1 MPRVDG
7 VICEPMNRSINPAE
21 AGRHE
26 IAARSLFAIAMTAI
40 ALLAACRSTPSEPPA
55 RTASADTWATV
66 NGADIT
72 REQVDKEFR
81 RLRNSAETLSDEE
94 LTLARMNVLE
104 DLIVERILLAK
115 AEALKI
121 VVPETELDTAYA
133 EARKNLTEDA
143 FQQELGRRNLTAA
156 DMREGL
162 RREMLARKV
171 LEQEVTAKISI
182 SDQDVGAFFNAN
194 RAQFNLPEEAYHLA
208 QIVITPQRE
217 PQIANRTGDDAA
229 TPEAAAAKVSML
241 MERLK
246 GGAPFA
252 ELARDYS
259 EDPQTA
265 PRGGDLGLV
274 PLSAILKAPPLL
286 REAAM
291 KTTVGSARVV
301 SEGGAHTIVF
311 VVAKEPAGQ
320 RDLSSPGVR
329 DRITAALK
337 GGREQLLR
345 AAYLASARSDADVT
359 NHLAR
364 RVVEAQ
370 GKPVK

>member
-1 MPRVDG
+1 
-7 VICEPMNRSINPAE
+7 MNRPIVAVTARRLPA
-21 AGRHE
+21 
-26 IAARSLFAIAMTAI
+26 AALATV
-40 ALLAACRSTPSEPPA
+40 ALLAACRSTPSTPV
-55 RTASADTWATV
+55 RTVTADTWATV
-66 NGADIT
+66 NGVDIT
-72 REQVDKEFR
+72 REEVEKELR
-81 RLRNSAETLSDEE
+81 RLRETPATLSDEE
-94 LTLARMNVLE
+94 STLAKLSIVE
-104 DLIVERILLAK
+104 DLIVERVLLAK
-115 AEALKI
+115 AAALNVTI
-121 VVPETELDTAYA
+121 PDTELDKAYE
-133 EARKNLTEDA
+133 EARKNITGEQ
-143 FQQELGRRNLTAA
+143 FQRELDERKLTAT
-156 DMREGL
+156 DMRDGL

-171 LEQEVTAKISI
+171 LEQEVGAKITI
-182 SDQDVGAFFNAN
+182 SDQEVTDFFNAN
-194 RAQFNLPEEAYHLA
+194 RAQFNLPEESYHLA
-208 QIVITPQRE
+208 QIVITPARDQ
-217 PQIANRTGDDAA
+217 QIANRTGDDAA
-229 TPEAAAAKVSML
+229 TPQAAAAKVSML

-274 PLSAILKAPPLL
+274 PLSAIQKAPPLL

-329 DRITAALK
+329 ERITAALK

-345 AAYLASARSDADVT
+345 AAYLAAARTDADVT

-364 RVVEAQ
+364 RVIEAQ

>member
-1 MPRVDG
+1 
-7 VICEPMNRSINPAE
+7 MNRSTNPAE

-26 IAARSLFAIAMTAI
+26 IAAVAARCLFATAMTAI
-40 ALLAACRSTPSEPPA
+40 TLLAACRSTPSETPA
-55 RTASADTWATV
+55 RTASADAWATV
-66 NGADIT
+66 DGVDIT

-104 DLIVERILLAK
+104 DMIVERILLAK

-121 VVPETELDTAYA
+121 VVPETELDNAYA

-143 FQQELGRRNLTAA
+143 FQQELTRRNMTAA

-208 QIVITPQRE
+208 QIVVTPQRE

-229 TPEAAAAKVSML
+229 TPQAAAAKVSML

-252 ELARDYS
+252 DLARDYS

-274 PLSAILKAPPLL
+274 PLSAIEKAPPLL
-286 REAAM
+286 REAAT
-291 KTTVGSARVV
+291 KTTIGSARVV

-311 VVAKEPAGQ
+311 VVAREPAGQ

-329 DRITAALK
+329 DRITTALK
-337 GGREQLLR
+337 AGREQLMR
-345 AAYLASARSDADVT
+345 SAYLAAARSDAEVT
-359 NHLAR
+359 NYFAR
-364 RVVEAQ
+364 RVVESQ
-370 GKPVK
+370 GKPPQ

>member
-1 MPRVDG
+1 MDRP
-7 VICEPMNRSINPAE
+7 
-21 AGRHE
+21 
-26 IAARSLFAIAMTAI
+26 IAAFTARCLLAIAII
-40 ALLAACRSTPSEPPA
+40 ALLAACRSTTSEPPA
-55 RTASADTWATV
+55 RAASPDTWATV
-66 NGADIT
+66 NGVDIT
-72 REQVDKEFR
+72 REQVEKEFR
-81 RLRNSAETLSDEE
+81 RLRSSGETLSDED
-94 LTLARMNVLE
+94 LTLARLNLIE
-104 DLIVERILLAK
+104 DMIVERILLAK

-121 VVPETELDTAYA
+121 VVPDTELDNAYA

-143 FQQELGRRNLTAA
+143 FQQELARRNLSAA

-182 SDQDVGAFFNAN
+182 SDQDVSAFFNAN

-229 TPEAAAAKVSML
+229 TPQAAAAKVSML

-274 PLSAILKAPPLL
+274 PLSAIQKAPPLL
-286 REAAM
+286 REAAT
-291 KTTVGSARVV
+291 KTTIGSARVV

-311 VVAKEPAGQ
+311 VVAREPAGQ

-329 DRITAALK
+329 ERITNALK
-337 GGREQLLR
+337 AGREQLMR
-345 AAYLASARSDADVT
+345 SAYLAAARSDADVT
-359 NHLAR
+359 NYLAR
-364 RVVEAQ
+364 RVVESQ
-370 GKPVK
+370 GKPPQ

>member
-1 MPRVDG
+1 
-7 VICEPMNRSINPAE
+7 MNRPIVALTARRLS
-21 AGRHE
+21 
-26 IAARSLFAIAMTAI
+26 AAALATV
-40 ALLAACRSTPSEPPA
+40 ALLAACRSTPSTPA
-55 RTASADTWATV
+55 RTVTADTWATV
-66 NGADIT
+66 NGVDIT
-72 REQVDKEFR
+72 REEVEKELR
-81 RLRNSAETLSDEE
+81 RLRETPEALSDEE
-94 LTLARMNVLE
+94 STLAKLSIVE
-104 DLIVERILLAK
+104 DLIVERVLLAK
-115 AEALKI
+115 AAALNVTI
-121 VVPETELDTAYA
+121 PDTELDKAYE
-133 EARKNLTEDA
+133 EARKNITGEQ
-143 FQQELGRRNLTAA
+143 FQRELDQRKLSAT
-156 DMREGL
+156 DMRDGL

-171 LEQEVTAKISI
+171 LEQEVGAKITI
-182 SDQDVGAFFNAN
+182 SDQEVTDFFNAN
-194 RAQFNLPEEAYHLA
+194 RAQFNLSEESYHLA
-208 QIVITPQRE
+208 QIVITPARDQ
-217 PQIANRTGDDAA
+217 QIANRTGDDAA
-229 TPEAAAAKVSML
+229 TPQAAAAKVSML

-274 PLSAILKAPPLL
+274 PLSAIQKAPPLL

-345 AAYLASARSDADVT
+345 AAYLAAARTDADVT

-364 RVVEAQ
+364 RVIEAQ
-370 GKPVK
+370 GKPPR

>member
-1 MPRVDG
+1 
-7 VICEPMNRSINPAE
+7 MNRPIVAVTARRLS
-21 AGRHE
+21 
-26 IAARSLFAIAMTAI
+26 AAVLATVTLM
-40 ALLAACRSTPSEPPA
+40 AACRSTPSTPA
-55 RTASADTWATV
+55 RTVTADTWATV
-66 NGADIT
+66 NGVDIT
-72 REQVDKEFR
+72 REEVEKELR
-81 RLRNSAETLSDEE
+81 RLRETPEALSDEE
-94 LTLARMNVLE
+94 STLAKLSIVE
-104 DLIVERILLAK
+104 DLIVERVLLAK
-115 AEALKI
+115 AAALNVTI
-121 VVPETELDTAYA
+121 PDTEVDKAYE
-133 EARKNLTEDA
+133 EARKNITGEQ
-143 FQQELGRRNLTAA
+143 FQRELDQRKLTAT
-156 DMREGL
+156 DMRDGL

-171 LEQEVTAKISI
+171 LEQEVGAKITI
-182 SDQDVGAFFNAN
+182 SDQEVTDFFNAN
-194 RAQFNLPEEAYHLA
+194 RAQFNLPEESYHLA
-208 QIVITPQRE
+208 QIVITPARDQ
-217 PQIANRTGDDAA
+217 QIANRTGDDAA
-229 TPEAAAAKVSML
+229 TPQAAAAKVSML

-274 PLSAILKAPPLL
+274 PLSAIQKAPPLL

-345 AAYLASARSDADVT
+345 AAYLAAARTDADVT

-364 RVVEAQ
+364 RVIEAQ
-370 GKPVK
+370 GKPPR

>member
-1 MPRVDG
+1 
-7 VICEPMNRSINPAE
+7 MNRPIVAVTARRLS
-21 AGRHE
+21 
-26 IAARSLFAIAMTAI
+26 AAALATL
-40 ALLAACRSTPSEPPA
+40 ALLTACRSTPSTPA
-55 RTASADTWATV
+55 RTVTADTWATV
-66 NGADIT
+66 NGVDIT
-72 REQVDKEFR
+72 RDEVEKELR
-81 RLRNSAETLSDEE
+81 RLRNTPEALSDEE
-94 LTLARMNVLE
+94 STLAKLSIVE
-104 DLIVERILLAK
+104 DLIVERVLLAK
-115 AEALKI
+115 ATALNVTI
-121 VVPETELDTAYA
+121 PDTELDKAY
-133 EARKNLTEDA
+133 EDARKNITGEQ
-143 FQQELGRRNLTAA
+143 FQRELDQRKLTAT
-156 DMREGL
+156 DMRDGL

-171 LEQEVTAKISI
+171 LEQEVGAKISI
-182 SDQDVGAFFNAN
+182 SDQEVIDFFNAN
-194 RAQFNLPEEAYHLA
+194 RAQFNLPEESYHLA
-208 QIVITPQRE
+208 QIVITPARD
-217 PQIANRTGDDAA
+217 PQLANRTGDDAA
-229 TPEAAAAKVSML
+229 TPQAAAAKVSTL

-265 PRGGDLGLV
+265 PRGGDLGLI
-274 PLSAILKAPPLL
+274 PLSAIQKAPPLL

-345 AAYLASARSDADVT
+345 AAYLAAARTDADVT

-364 RVVEAQ
+364 RVIEAQ

>member
-1 MPRVDG
+1 MTRP
-7 VICEPMNRSINPAE
+7 PA
-21 AGRHE
+21 AFT
-26 IAARSLFAIAMTAI
+26 ARCLFVVAMTA
-40 ALLAACRSTPSEPPA
+40 ATLVTACRSSSAPPA
-55 RTASADTWATV
+55 RTVSADAWATV
-66 NGADIT
+66 NGVDIT
-72 REQVDKEFR
+72 REEVEKEFR
-81 RLRNSAETLSDEE
+81 RLRNTTETLSDEE
-94 LTLARMNVLE
+94 LTLARLSVIE
-104 DLIVERILLAK
+104 DLILERILLAK
-115 AEALKI
+115 AEGLKI
-121 VVPETELDTAYA
+121 AVSDTELDNAYA

-143 FQQELGRRNLTAA
+143 FQQEMTRRNLTAT
-156 DMREGL
+156 DMRDGL
-162 RREMLARKV
+162 RRELLARKV

-194 RAQFNLPEEAYHLA
+194 RAQFNIPEESYHLA

-229 TPEAAAAKVSML
+229 TPQAAAAKVSML

-274 PLSAILKAPPLL
+274 PVSAIQRAPPLL
-286 REAAM
+286 REAAT

-311 VVAKEPAGQ
+311 VVAREPAGQ
-320 RDLSSPGVR
+320 RDLSTPGVR
-329 DRITAALK
+329 DRITTALK
-337 GGREQLLR
+337 AGREQLLR
-345 AAYLASARSDADVT
+345 SAYLAAARSDADVT

-364 RVVEAQ
+364 RVVESQ
-370 GKPVK
+370 GKVPQ

>member
-1 MPRVDG
+1 MDRP
-7 VICEPMNRSINPAE
+7 
-21 AGRHE
+21 
-26 IAARSLFAIAMTAI
+26 IAAFTARCLLAIAMTAI
-40 ALLAACRSTPSEPPA
+40 ALLAACRSTPSETPA

-66 NGADIT
+66 NGVDIT

-81 RLRNSAETLSDEE
+81 RLRNSGETLSDEE

-104 DLIVERILLAK
+104 DMIVERILLAK

-121 VVPETELDTAYA
+121 VVPETELDNAYA

-143 FQQELGRRNLTAA
+143 FQQELTRRNMTAA

-171 LEQEVTAKISI
+171 LEQEVTAKIAI
-182 SDQDVGAFFNAN
+182 SDQDVSAFFNAN
-194 RAQFNLPEEAYHLA
+194 RAQFNLPEESYHLA

-229 TPEAAAAKVSML
+229 TPQAAAAKVSML

-252 ELARDYS
+252 DLARDYS

-274 PLSAILKAPPLL
+274 PLSAIEKAPPLL
-286 REAAM
+286 REAAT
-291 KTTVGSARVV
+291 KTTIGSARIV

-311 VVAKEPAGQ
+311 VVAREPAGQ

-329 DRITAALK
+329 DRITNALK
-337 GGREQLLR
+337 ASREQLMR
-345 AAYLASARSDADVT
+345 SAYLAAARSDADVT
-359 NHLAR
+359 NYLAR
-364 RVVEAQ
+364 RVVESQ
-370 GKPVK
+370 GKPPQ

>member
-1 MPRVDG
+1 
-7 VICEPMNRSINPAE
+7 VI
-21 AGRHE
+21 
-26 IAARSLFAIAMTAI
+26 
-40 ALLAACRSTPSEPPA
+40 
-55 RTASADTWATV
+55 
-66 NGADIT
+66 
-72 REQVDKEFR
+72 
-81 RLRNSAETLSDEE
+81 
-94 LTLARMNVLE
+94 E
-104 DLIVERILLAK
+104 DMIVERILLAK

-121 VVPETELDTAYA
+121 VVPETELENAYA

-143 FQQELGRRNLTAA
+143 FQQELARRNLSTA

-171 LEQEVTAKISI
+171 LEQEVSAKISI
-182 SDQDVGAFFNAN
+182 SDQDIGAFFNAN

-217 PQIANRTGDDAA
+217 AQIANRTGDDAA
-229 TPEAAAAKVSML
+229 TPQAAAAKVSML

-274 PLSAILKAPPLL
+274 PLSAIQKAPPLL
-286 REAAM
+286 REAAT
-291 KTTVGSARVV
+291 KTTIGSARVV

-311 VVAKEPAGQ
+311 VVAREPAGQ

-329 DRITAALK
+329 DRITNALK
-337 GGREQLLR
+337 AGREQLMR
-345 AAYLASARSDADVT
+345 SAYLAVARNDAEAT
-359 NHLAR
+359 NYLAR
-364 RVVEAQ
+364 RVVESQ
-370 GKPVK
+370 GKPPQ

>member
-1 MPRVDG
+1 
-7 VICEPMNRSINPAE
+7 MNRPITAFT
-21 AGRHE
+21 ARCLC
-26 IAARSLFAIAMTAI
+26 AAAMTVVPV
-40 ALLAACRSTPSEPPA
+40 LAACRSTPSAPPA
-55 RTASADTWATV
+55 RVTSADTWATV
-66 NGADIT
+66 NGFDIT
-72 REQVDKEFR
+72 REQVEKEFR
-81 RLRNSAETLSDEE
+81 RLRNTSETLSDEE
-94 LTLARMNVLE
+94 LALARLSLLE
-104 DLIVERILLAK
+104 DLIVERILLTK
-115 AEALKI
+115 AEGLKI
-121 VVPETELDTAYA
+121 VVPETELDNAYA

-143 FQQELGRRNLTAA
+143 FQQELARRSLTAA
-156 DMREGL
+156 EMREGL

-252 ELARDYS
+252 DLARDYS

-274 PLSAILKAPPLL
+274 PLSAIQKAPPLL
-286 REAAM
+286 REAAT
-291 KTTVGSARVV
+291 KTTIGSARVV

-311 VVAKEPAGQ
+311 VVAREPAGQ

-329 DRITAALK
+329 DRITNALK
-337 GGREQLLR
+337 ASREQLMR
-345 AAYLASARSDADVT
+345 SAYLAAARSDADVT
-359 NHLAR
+359 NYLAR
-364 RVVEAQ
+364 RVVESQ
-370 GKPVK
+370 GKPPQ

>member
-1 MPRVDG
+1 MDRP
-7 VICEPMNRSINPAE
+7 
-21 AGRHE
+21 
-26 IAARSLFAIAMTAI
+26 IAAFTARCLFAIAMTAI
-40 ALLAACRSTPSEPPA
+40 ALLAACRSTPSETPA

-66 NGADIT
+66 NGVDIT

-81 RLRNSAETLSDEE
+81 RLRNSGETLSDEE

-104 DLIVERILLAK
+104 DMIVERILLAK

-121 VVPETELDTAYA
+121 VVPETELDNAYA

-143 FQQELGRRNLTAA
+143 FQQELTRRNMTAA

-171 LEQEVTAKISI
+171 LEQEVTAKIAI
-182 SDQDVGAFFNAN
+182 SDQDVSAFFNAN
-194 RAQFNLPEEAYHLA
+194 RAQFNLPEESYHLA

-229 TPEAAAAKVSML
+229 TPQAAAAKVSML

-252 ELARDYS
+252 DLARDYS

-274 PLSAILKAPPLL
+274 PLSAIEKAPPLL
-286 REAAM
+286 REAAT
-291 KTTVGSARVV
+291 KTTIGSARVV

-311 VVAKEPAGQ
+311 VVAREPAGQ

-329 DRITAALK
+329 DRITNALK
-337 GGREQLLR
+337 ASREQLMR
-345 AAYLASARSDADVT
+345 SAYLAAARSDAEVT
-359 NHLAR
+359 NYLAR
-364 RVVEAQ
+364 RVVDSQ
-370 GKPVK
+370 GKPPQ

>member
-1 MPRVDG
+1 
-7 VICEPMNRSINPAE
+7 MNHRIGAVT
-21 AGRHE
+21 
-26 IAARSLFAIAMTAI
+26 ARCLSAVT
-40 ALLAACRSTPSEPPA
+40 LAAVVVLTACNSTPATPPA
-55 RTASADTWATV
+55 RTVTADTWATV
-66 NGADIT
+66 NGVDIT
-72 REQVDKEFR
+72 REQVEKELR
-81 RLRNSAETLSDEE
+81 RLQNTAGPMSAEEAMLAN
-94 LTLARMNVLE
+94 LTILD

-115 AEALKI
+115 ATALNI
-121 VVPETELDTAYA
+121 TIPDAELDKAYE
-133 EARKNLTEDA
+133 EARKNITGEQ
-143 FQQELGRRNLTAA
+143 FQQELAQRKLSAT

-171 LEQEVTAKISI
+171 LEQEVVAKISI
-182 SDQDVGAFFNAN
+182 SEQEVTDFFNAN
-194 RAQFNLPEEAYHLA
+194 KAQFNLPEESYHLA
-208 QIVITPQRE
+208 QIVITPAPD

-229 TPEAAAAKVSML
+229 TPQAAAAKVSMV

-252 ELARDYS
+252 DLARDYS

-274 PLSAILKAPPLL
+274 PLSAIQKAPPLL
-286 REAAM
+286 RQAAM

-311 VVAKEPAGQ
+311 VVAREPAGQ

-329 DRITAALK
+329 DRITAALR
-337 GGREQLLR
+337 GGREQLFR
-345 AAYLASARSDADVT
+345 SAYLAAARADADVT
-359 NHLAR
+359 NYLAR

-370 GKPVK
+370 GKPPR

>member
-1 MPRVDG
+1 MNH
-7 VICEPMNRSINPAE
+7 PM
-21 AGRHE
+21 G
-26 IAARSLFAIAMTAI
+26 AATARCLS
-40 ALLAACRSTPSEPPA
+40 AVALAAVVVLTACNSTPSTPPA
-55 RTASADTWATV
+55 RTVTADTWATV
-66 NGADIT
+66 NGVDIT
-72 REQVDKEFR
+72 REQVEKELR
-81 RLRNSAETLSDEE
+81 RLQNTAGPMSAEESMLAN
-94 LTLARMNVLE
+94 LTILD

-115 AEALKI
+115 ATALNI
-121 VVPETELDTAYA
+121 TIPDAELDKAYE
-133 EARKNLTEDA
+133 EARKNITGEQ
-143 FQQELGRRNLTAA
+143 FQQELAQRKLTAT

-171 LEQEVTAKISI
+171 LEQEVVAKISVT
-182 SDQDVGAFFNAN
+182 DQEVTDFFNAN
-194 RAQFNLPEEAYHLA
+194 KAQFNLPEESYHLA
-208 QIVITPQRE
+208 QIVITPGRD

-229 TPEAAAAKVSML
+229 TPQAAAAKVSML

-252 ELARDYS
+252 DLARDYS

-274 PLSAILKAPPLL
+274 PLSAIQKAPPLL

-329 DRITAALK
+329 DRITAALRS
-337 GGREQLLR
+337 GREQLFR
-345 AAYLASARSDADVT
+345 SAYLAAARSDADVT

-370 GKPVK
+370 GKPPR